1 MFDDIKQK
9 FDGVYGWKIKDGKV
23 VQPQHSRDG
32 ASEKDIRQEKRVL
45 SEVTEELEQFK
56 ERINSGCSG
65 GC

>member
-1 MFDDIKQK
+1 MASEYVNLHIMKHAL
-9 FDGVYGWKIKDGKV
+9 
-23 VQPQHSRDG
+23 QHYIEREG